1 MSKHERSTRGGDREY
16 RETYTRDSRKD
27 RHERSDRDRDTTR
40 RRRRHRS
47 PSYDSSSESDSD
59 DSYYSDSSRGP
70 SPRRPT
76 RRHTAAAP
84 HSDGERGYRSSRG
97 RDRRRHESEYY
108 SDRSPSRSRE
118 REKGNI
124 VEDLLAAVG
133 LIQSKHKDGSSR
145 SNRSAGDDD
154 ARKKNTREA
163 LQAALT
169 AAAMEA
175 FRTRKE
181 GKLTPQRLM
190 QIAGA
195 AIAAGG
201 LDVLVDRS
209 GGNGGSMRSIIESVV
224 GGLATSKTVGGK
236 MKHDRGEGVASKLS
250 SGVVGMAAKHLARS
264 LSQGPTR
271 RKTTKY

>member
-1 MSKHERSTRGGDREY
+1 MSKHEKSTRFGERELHDS
-16 RETYTRDSRKD
+16 RDARDSRKD
-27 RHERSDRDRDTTR
+27 RHERAEKDHSTR

-47 PSYDSSSESDSD
+47 PSYDSSDSDSD
-59 DSYYSDSSRGP
+59 SDSYSSSSRDP

-76 RRHTAAAP
+76 RRRTTA
-84 HSDGERGYRSSRG
+84 HSDGEERGYRSSRG
-97 RDRRRHESEYY
+97 RDHRRHGQDYY
-108 SDRSPSRSRE
+108 SDRSPSRE

-133 LIQSKHKDGSSR
+133 LIQSKHKDGR
-145 SNRSAGDDD
+145 SHRSASDDE

-175 FRTRKE
+175 FRTRKD
-181 GKLTPQRLM
+181 GKITPQRLM

-201 LDVLVDRS
+201 LDALIDRS
-209 GGNGGSMRSIIESVV
+209 GGSSSGSGGSMRSIIESVV
-224 GGLATSKTVGGK
+224 GGLATSKTMGGK
-236 MKHDRGEGVASKLS
+236 IKHKRDESVGNKVG
-250 SGVVGMAAKHLARS
+250 SGVVGMAARHLARS

-271 RKTTKY
+271 RKTSRY